1 MSLGRA
7 GAGLS
12 LGNMTPQKPE
22 KTVRAQG
29 GAALEPAEI
38 SREAVDTMEQ
48 RRIDVR
54 VGGTRGG
61 RISY

>member
-1 MSLGRA
+1 M
-7 GAGLS
+7 
-12 LGNMTPQKPE
+12 
-22 KTVRAQG
+22 
-29 GAALEPAEI
+29 EPAEI

-48 RRIDVR
+48 RRIDGR